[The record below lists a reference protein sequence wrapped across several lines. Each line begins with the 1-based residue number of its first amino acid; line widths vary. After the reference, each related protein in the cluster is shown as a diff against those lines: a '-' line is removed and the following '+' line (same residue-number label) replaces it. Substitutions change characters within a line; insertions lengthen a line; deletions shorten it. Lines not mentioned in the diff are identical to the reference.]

1 MGRRQDTTVIATTV
15 RGDTLIL
22 EPLWTLEPLWA
33 LEACGAGVSK
43 ARANPNWLV
52 PFNGSAMFANFLRG
66 LAKTG
71 GGVLEPFHY
80 SSKHPSSPCPEAC
93 QPIGSGRPIST
104 TTLAHRAHRGPLLA
118 GPCRGKPICSA
129 TGPSTTFGIRIASL
143 VAPDTDADVPRVA
156 VTAALG
162 Q

>member
-1 MGRRQDTTVIATTV
+1 MSRRQDTTVIATTV

-43 ARANPNWLV
+43 ARANPNWLA

-66 LAKTG
+66 LAKRAG
-71 GGVLEPFHY
+71 AC
-80 SSKHPSSPCPEAC
+80 SSPSITRASIRRVLAP
-93 QPIGSGRPIST
+93 RPASR
-104 TTLAHRAHRGPLLA
+104 LAVAGPLAPPRWHIAPIA
-118 GPCRGKPICSA
+118 GPCWPDPCRGKPICSA

-143 VAPDTDADVPRVA
+143 VAPDTDAD
-156 VTAALG
+156 
-162 Q
+162 